1 MKKFSSRII
10 AVILAVVLVFTSA
23 LPISAKSFATNSLLT
38 TDVGPANWMSGIKD
52 DTSLSDITIPGT
64 HDSGTQNVDLPIWSK
79 TQTLSIS
86 EQLNIGIRYFDLRLE
101 HVSDVYYNAQ
111 IVHGSSNCWN
121 SGGGHLTLYEVLED
135 MYAFLDRNPSET
147 VIVSVKQ
154 DYGNDINALANDVN
168 TLIDLRSKY
177 WFTGSYTPS
186 LGSVRGKCV
195 LATRISEVGRGISL
209 SWGDQGSDGGAV
221 DSGWMKVQDRYKMSP
236 SSKWSNAA
244 KPMLDEKKPNG
255 VWYVNFMSTTG
266 GGISGVE
273 PNAATM
279 KGYFRTYEMMN
290 NKCYGIICLDY
301 ADEDLTS
308 KIYKANDLVA
318 KAQADS
324 EKGQYYYRLNLN
336 TWDDVP
342 SSWQSV
348 SCRLY
353 YKTNNGTGDVKSVLL
368 FDQTDAYKGYAFVS
382 AVTNNDFTGY
392 VDGFPIKV
400 EMSFHWTNNDGIGI
414 DQRLYVGNGPDDNLT
429 LIGKSTVRYTNSTNS
444 STGFSADASTYPQIK
459 TISFVDKS
467 DLNIAVPALASDS
480 VNTYT
485 LKYSIRDQYDVKWQ
499 DDSASLSADAD
510 YPGITFSGN
519 RLLVDKNANDIAP
532 NTSFNVYAAY
542 NSANGVLRSSPR
554 RITVSPNKIPYKF
567 VNYNGN
573 VLQQGSDYSGVTP
586 QYTGETPKREPDE
599 NGHYTFTSWTP
610 LSPLSVDNNVYTA
623 FFTVNKHLVS
633 KTVVQKAATCTE
645 SGISTNY
652 CTCGYSWTNVTPATG
667 HNYITVHKD
676 PTCTEDGYNKEV
688 CRIDGDVKTNTVLPA
703 TGHDTEN
710 AVKGEYVASSNGEN
724 GYIPFYC
731 PVCNEEIVSMRKYDT
746 VNWSAYYDAVG
757 VVNGIMADSDY
768 SSYNSEYVA
777 EFEAAV
783 AAARS
788 IENDESKNNL
798 QSNIDEAANQINKA
812 VADFCS
818 KIGVNYY
825 TLNFVFD
832 NGVSRKLTYKEGTAV
847 SNIAVPA
854 NTATVM
860 TEITHTI
867 YRWGTIATVTQNK
880 TYVESSATKP
890 HTFNTFISPD
900 IEHTGKC
907 TEDVTVEHRCIC
919 GYSYTENNGKG
930 TVHDW
935 GEWTSNGDG
944 THTHHCL
951 NDNSHTE
958 TDACVINTETHA
970 CVICSYKLNVS
981 NYEYYIEISEKL
993 LNSDSKKYSPEALE
1007 KHKAVVEKA
1016 KEDFNNA
1023 DTQAKI
1029 DNISSALS
1037 VSCMNVM
1044 MTTRYYHVKFSYV
1057 IDDETVVEVTSSDE
1071 LYDSSVTF
1079 EIPSD
1084 VLQNRIVEKWT
1095 LYNADTDTITRC
1107 AENVTSLTF
1116 NVSDNAEY
1124 IAYIK
1129 TGNNDVSQKS
1139 TVTLLDNDGRVTQV
1153 IEIENGEYSITVDGA
1168 KLTLTSGDKAYTF
1181 TAKKLAFRKVTGF
1194 STDNAPVPDTISLSS
1209 DITINTLYT

>member
-52 DTSLSDITIPGT
+52 NTSLSDITIPGT

-308 KIYKANDLVA
+308 KIYKANDLVS

-382 AVTNNDFTGY
+382 TVTNNDFTGY

-414 DQRLYVGNGPDDNLT
+414 DQRLYVG
-429 LIGKSTVRYTNSTNS
+429 KR
-444 STGFSADASTYPQIK
+444 TG
-459 TISFVDKS
+459 
-467 DLNIAVPALASDS
+467 
-480 VNTYT
+480 
-485 LKYSIRDQYDVKWQ
+485 
-499 DDSASLSADAD
+499 
-510 YPGITFSGN
+510 
-519 RLLVDKNANDIAP
+519 
-532 NTSFNVYAAY
+532 
-542 NSANGVLRSSPR
+542 
-554 RITVSPNKIPYKF
+554 
-567 VNYNGN
+567 
-573 VLQQGSDYSGVTP
+573 
-586 QYTGETPKREPDE
+586 
-599 NGHYTFTSWTP
+599 
-610 LSPLSVDNNVYTA
+610 
-623 FFTVNKHLVS
+623 
-633 KTVVQKAATCTE
+633 
-645 SGISTNY
+645 
-652 CTCGYSWTNVTPATG
+652 
-667 HNYITVHKD
+667 
-676 PTCTEDGYNKEV
+676 
-688 CRIDGDVKTNTVLPA
+688 
-703 TGHDTEN
+703 
-710 AVKGEYVASSNGEN
+710 
-724 GYIPFYC
+724 
-731 PVCNEEIVSMRKYDT
+731 
-746 VNWSAYYDAVG
+746 
-757 VVNGIMADSDY
+757 
-768 SSYNSEYVA
+768 
-777 EFEAAV
+777 
-783 AAARS
+783 
-788 IENDESKNNL
+788 
-798 QSNIDEAANQINKA
+798 
-812 VADFCS
+812 
-818 KIGVNYY
+818 
-825 TLNFVFD
+825 
-832 NGVSRKLTYKEGTAV
+832 
-847 SNIAVPA
+847 
-854 NTATVM
+854 
-860 TEITHTI
+860 
-867 YRWGTIATVTQNK
+867 
-880 TYVESSATKP
+880 
-890 HTFNTFISPD
+890 
-900 IEHTGKC
+900 
-907 TEDVTVEHRCIC
+907 
-919 GYSYTENNGKG
+919 
-930 TVHDW
+930 
-935 GEWTSNGDG
+935 
-944 THTHHCL
+944 
-951 NDNSHTE
+951 
-958 TDACVINTETHA
+958 
-970 CVICSYKLNVS
+970 
-981 NYEYYIEISEKL
+981 
-993 LNSDSKKYSPEALE
+993 
-1007 KHKAVVEKA
+1007 
-1016 KEDFNNA
+1016 
-1023 DTQAKI
+1023 
-1029 DNISSALS
+1029 
-1037 VSCMNVM
+1037 
-1044 MTTRYYHVKFSYV
+1044 
-1057 IDDETVVEVTSSDE
+1057 
-1071 LYDSSVTF
+1071 
-1079 EIPSD
+1079 
-1084 VLQNRIVEKWT
+1084 
-1095 LYNADTDTITRC
+1095 
-1107 AENVTSLTF
+1107 
-1116 NVSDNAEY
+1116 
-1124 IAYIK
+1124 
-1129 TGNNDVSQKS
+1129 
-1139 TVTLLDNDGRVTQV
+1139 
-1153 IEIENGEYSITVDGA
+1153 
-1168 KLTLTSGDKAYTF
+1168 
-1181 TAKKLAFRKVTGF
+1181 
-1194 STDNAPVPDTISLSS
+1194 
-1209 DITINTLYT
+1209 